1 LFLLA
6 VGLSHKTAPL
16 EVRERAALTPE
27 AVKAALRSLPR
38 HILGGVIL
46 STCNRCEVYALGT
59 DSSLSPQELEAFLSS
74 QRGLGLGDF
83 SPYTYVHTQEEAMR
97 HLFRVTAGV
106 DSMVLGEDQIQG
118 QVRQALDLALGA
130 RSCPRPL
137 SRLFRHALMVGKRA
151 RRETLISH
159 YPVSVS
165 HVAVLLARKL
175 LGDLAPCNIIIISAG
190 ETGKLTGRIV
200 KGCGAGQ
207 VIVTNRTYSRAQA
220 LARTLG
226 GQAVPF
232 SQLPQVMAASDIVIS
247 STGAPGFILGP
258 SQVAESMAGRPQRP
272 LLLIDIAVPRD
283 IDPGV
288 KGIPGVSL
296 YNIDDLQAISQVGL
310 EERQREVKRVEA
322 IVEEEIGRA
331 KRWWRAQEAVPA
343 IIALREKAEAIRQR
357 EIEKSLKAMGLPPHG
372 RERVDRLTR
381 AILNKLLHPT
391 ITRLKRDPGLR
402 QAAMELFGLEEKPPE

>member
-1 LFLLA
+1 MHLL
-6 VGLSHKTAPL
+6 VLGVNHHSAPV
-16 EVRERAALTPE
+16 EVREKLAFTPKE
-27 AVKAALRSLPR
+27 VKAALGSLPS
-38 HILGGVIL
+38 GVDGAVIL
-46 STCNRCEVYALGT
+46 STCNRCEVYALSQ
-59 DSSLSPQELEAFLSS
+59 DSSLPRDELESFLLHHHH
-74 QRGLGLGDF
+74 LGREDLT
-83 SPYTYVHTQEEAMR
+83 SYLYAYSQEEAMR
-97 HLFRVTAGV
+97 HLFRVASGV

-118 QVRQALDLALGA
+118 QVRQALDLALVVHSA
-130 RSCPRPL
+130 PRPL

-190 ETGKLTGRIV
+190 ETGKLTGKIV

-207 VIVTNRTYSRAQA
+207 VMVTNRTYSRAQA

-226 GQAVPF
+226 GQAIPF

-258 SQVAESMAGRPQRP
+258 SQVAESMAGRPHRP

-310 EERQREVKRVEA
+310 EERQREAKRVEA

-331 KRWWRAQEAVPA
+331 KRWWRAQEAIPA

-357 EIEKSLKAMGLPPHG
+357 EIEKTLKAMGLPPHG
-372 RERVDRLTR
+372 RERMDRLTK

-402 QAAMELFGLEEKPPE
+402 QAALELFGLEEKPPE

>member
-1 LFLLA
+1 MFLLA
-6 VGLSHKTAPL
+6 VGLNHKTAPL
-16 EVRERAALTPE
+16 EVREKTALTPE
-27 AVKAALRSLPR
+27 AVKGALRCLPR
-38 HILGGVIL
+38 NILGGVIL
-46 STCNRCEVYALGT
+46 STCNRCEVYGLGA
-59 DSSLSPQELEAFLSS
+59 DSSLSPQELEALLGS
-74 QRGLGLGDF
+74 QSGLERGDF
-83 SPYTYVHTQEEAMR
+83 SPYLYVYTQEEAMR

-118 QVRQALDLALGA
+118 QVRQALELALEA

-151 RRETLISH
+151 RRETLISQQ
-159 YPVSVS
+159 PVSVS

-175 LGDLAPCNIIIISAG
+175 LGNLAPCTIIIISAG
-190 ETGKLTGRIV
+190 ETGKLTGKIV

-207 VIVTNRTYSRAQA
+207 VIVTNRTHSRAQA

-232 SQLPQVMAASDIVIS
+232 SELPLALAASDIVIS
-247 STGAPGFILGP
+247 STGAPGFILSP
-258 SQVAESMAGRPQRP
+258 SMVAEAMAGRPQRP

-288 KGIPGVSL
+288 KEIPGVSL

-322 IVEEEIGRA
+322 IVEEEIVRA
-331 KRWWRAQEAVPA
+331 KRWWGAQEAVPT
-343 IIALREKAEAIRQR
+343 IIALREKAEAIRQK
-357 EIEKSLKAMGLPPHG
+357 EIEKTLKALGLPPHG
-372 RERVDRLTR
+372 RERMDKLTK

-402 QAAMELFGLEEKPPE
+402 QAAQELFGLEEKQT